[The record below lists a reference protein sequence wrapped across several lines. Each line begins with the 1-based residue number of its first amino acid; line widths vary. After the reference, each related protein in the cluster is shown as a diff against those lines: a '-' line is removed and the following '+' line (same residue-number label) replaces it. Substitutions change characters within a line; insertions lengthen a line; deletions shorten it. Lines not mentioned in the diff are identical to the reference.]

1 MCLYFLLFND
11 FKDICDYNVGLK
23 YVDLFVCYDIW
34 GSLEIDFFLGKGY
47 IRKLFIIIIKFD
59 VY

>member
-1 MCLYFLLFND
+1 M
-11 FKDICDYNVGLK
+11 CDYNVGLK

-47 IRKLFIIIIKFD
+47 IWKLFIIIIKFD
-59 VY
+59 VYLC